1 MLRATSL
8 SHYLGVKK
16 RKGGGTVSR
25 LRGIGNC
32 LELKERMLGV
42 SRRKCG
48 WINKE
53 RIVVKGDY
61 AQCTV
66 VVIILRVDNG
76 NYDSSKFRRC
86 RGGNIKLKW
95 LPRNPKSNKTLNR
108 WNYRREGVE
117 SCSLCSIMNVSIRV
131 AIVLQFLK
139 KVYNSN

>member
-8 SHYLGVKK
+8 SHYLSVKK

-66 VVIILRVDNG
+66 VVTILRVG

-95 LPRNPKSNKTLNR
+95 
-108 WNYRREGVE
+108 
-117 SCSLCSIMNVSIRV
+117 
-131 AIVLQFLK
+131 
-139 KVYNSN
+139 